1 MGGVPRGRTMCV
13 GYVTIASELI
23 LLGLLIGGGVLIA
36 AWIVGRPRDA
46 SEAPRDLQNGVLTS
60 CHRCQH
66 LNPTHARY
74 CARCGCSL
82 E

>member
-1 MGGVPRGRTMCV
+1 MYV

-36 AWIVGRPRDA
+36 AWIAGRSPDD
-46 SEAPRDLQNGVLTS
+46 SKTPPDPQDGVLTP
-60 CHRCQH
+60 CHRCRH
-66 LNPTHARY
+66 LNPTHAQY